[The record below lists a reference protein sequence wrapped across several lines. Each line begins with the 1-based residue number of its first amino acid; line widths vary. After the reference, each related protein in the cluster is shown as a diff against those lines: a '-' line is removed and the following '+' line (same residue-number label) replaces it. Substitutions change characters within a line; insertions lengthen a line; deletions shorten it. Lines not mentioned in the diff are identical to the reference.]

1 MEAFERTIRLIGK
14 EGFTALQSS
23 HFAVVGVGGVGS
35 FAAEALTR
43 TGAGALTL
51 VDADV
56 VDVTNINRQI
66 HATRA
71 TVGLPKV
78 DVMRD
83 RVLSINPDCR
93 VRALHLRYH
102 AQAGLDLSQFDYV
115 LDCIDSVSDK
125 EALIMDCLEAG
136 VRVISSMGAGNRV
149 DPSAFRVTDIYRTTG
164 DPLARVM
171 RIRLRKRGVRA
182 LKVVCSLEP
191 PQKTHIEGGH
201 RRFAASAVFAT
212 SAAGMLM
219 ASEAILDVSVR
230 PGKED
235 ET

>member
-1 MEAFERTIRLIGK
+1 MEAFERTIRLIGQ
-14 EGFTALQSS
+14 EGFAALRES
-23 HFAVVGVGGVGS
+23 HFAVVGIGGVGS
-35 FAAEALTR
+35 FAAEALAR

-56 VDVTNINRQI
+56 IDVTNINRQI

-78 DVMRD
+78 DVMRE
-83 RVLSINPDCR
+83 RVLSIHPDCR
-93 VRALHLRYH
+93 VQALHMRYH
-102 AQAGLDLSQFDYV
+102 AQAGLDLKQFDYV

-125 EALIMDCLEAG
+125 EVLIMDCLEAG

-191 PQKTHIEGGH
+191 PQKTHIEGGR

-212 SAAGMLM
+212 SVAGMLM
-219 ASEAILDVSVR
+219 ASEAILDIAVR